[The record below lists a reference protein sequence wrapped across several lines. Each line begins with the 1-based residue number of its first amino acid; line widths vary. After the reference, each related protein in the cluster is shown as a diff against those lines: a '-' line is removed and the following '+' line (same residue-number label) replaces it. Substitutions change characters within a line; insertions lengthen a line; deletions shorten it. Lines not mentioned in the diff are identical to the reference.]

1 MIEYGFTLRTKY
13 SLYLYTQNKNYP
25 TKLPK
30 LTSYFKPLIW
40 KEWRKKKIIH
50 RGLAA

>member
-1 MIEYGFTLRTKY
+1 MVEYDFTLRAHQIF

-30 LTSYFKPLIW
+30 PKLYLTPNLK
-40 KEWRKKKIIH
+40 RKKKITH
-50 RGLAA
+50 RVSPT

>member
-1 MIEYGFTLRTKY
+1 MSWSNDISVKPMVSAQFGRKWKVHIPKY

-30 LTSYFKPLIW
+30 LTLYLNP
-40 KEWRKKKIIH
+40 
-50 RGLAA
+50 